1 MILVWSLLGLSLL
14 LAMTACGAVWLLS
27 RQHKRKIDALKKI
40 FAEQQRQ
47 LDGARAEMHEVR
59 SGAIGVGQ
67 RLQAL
72 ESHVQSVKGHVQ
84 NVEGQLSET
93 IERQEELVNLEPDS
107 KLYSRAMKMVSLGA
121 GIEEVMQEC
130 ELPRAEA
137 ELLVNLHKK

>member
-1 MILVWSLLGLSLL
+1 MILVWSLVGAALL
-14 LAMTACGAVWLLS
+14 LAIGAGLAVWRLAGQF
-27 RQHKRKIDALKKI
+27 RRKVEALKKI
-40 FAEQQRQ
+40 IAEQQRQ
-47 LDGARAEMHEVR
+47 MDGLRAEMHEVR

-67 RLQAL
+67 RIQAL
-72 ESHVQSVKGHVQ
+72 ESHVQHVKGHMQ
-84 NVEGQLSET
+84 TVEGQLSET
-93 IERQEELVNLEPDS
+93 IERQEELVNLEPES